1 MNESL
6 REQLARDMSE
16 LRDEVLLSLKS
27 YLARAER
34 LHDALRV
41 GNGVDERLAHVFE
54 ADESLQRLA
63 AGLVEECAAGDLA
76 AADAASARDRAAA
89 LLEVASRLQ
98 SDESRLSEA
107 IRRGQ
112 EAVDAADAAG
122 TCTVEQ
128 VVQLAEQVSYSN
140 AAPSGE
146 HARGVAAQDG
156 FRRGWG
162 TPAPQQ
168 HMLVSSAFADL
179 HRQRVAGPSDVA
191 PAPMQTDAPISSWDL
206 INQQPAAASSR
217 SAVAVSLDLNPD
229 DD

>member
-1 MNESL
+1 MSQQTRDDVLVSL
-6 REQLARDMSE
+6 R
-16 LRDEVLLSLKS
+16 S

-34 LHDALRV
+34 LHDALRA
-41 GNGVDERLAHVFE
+41 GDGVDEHLSQVFE
-54 ADESLQRLA
+54 ADESLQRCA
-63 AGLVEECAAGDLA
+63 TSLVEECAARDLA
-76 AADAASARDRAAA
+76 AADAASARDRTAA

-98 SDESRLSEA
+98 SDDSSLTEA

-112 EAVDAADAAG
+112 EAVEAADAAG
-122 TCTVEQ
+122 ACTVEQ

-140 AAPSGE
+140 AAPTGE
-146 HARGVAAQDG
+146 HALGVAAQDG

-179 HRQRVAGPSDVA
+179 HRQQRAAVPGDDVT
-191 PAPMQTDAPISSWDL
+191 PAPMQTDAPISSWDQ
-206 INQQPAAASSR
+206 IAPQPVAPSRR
-217 SAVAVSLDLNPD
+217 SAVAVSLDLD